1 MKLSII
7 VPVFNEAAT
16 ILSFLEPLQRLRNKG
31 HELIVV
37 DGGSTDDTIVLAKP
51 LCDKCVNAKKGRA
64 SQMNLGALVA
74 KGDVYMFLHA
84 DTLLPVNAD
93 NFVEKAIV
101 KTKRKWGRFNIKLSG
116 KGFSLRIVEAL
127 MNIRSRMT
135 GIATGDQCI
144 FVEAKTFKKIGGFKN
159 IPLMED
165 IAFSKSLKKVSRPI
179 CLKQKALTS
188 SRRWEQYG
196 VWRTIFLMWKLRWAY
211 FRGVDP
217 RKLAAKYH

>member
-7 VPVFNEAAT
+7 VPVFNEAGT
-16 ILSFLEPLQRLRNKG
+16 IISFLEPLQRLRERG
-31 HELIVV
+31 HELIIV
-37 DGGSTDDTIVLAKP
+37 DGGSNDETPVLAKP
-51 LCDKCVNAKKGRA
+51 LSDKCVTAKKGRA
-64 SQMNLGALVA
+64 AQMNLGALVA
-74 KGDVYMFLHA
+74 SGEVYMFLHA
-84 DTLLPVNAD
+84 DTLLPVNSD
-93 NFVEKAIV
+93 NFVEKAMV

-116 KGFSLRIVEAL
+116 KGITLRLIGWL
-127 MNIRSRMT
+127 MNLRSRLT

-144 FVEAKTFKKIGGFKN
+144 FVEAETFKQIGGFKN

-165 IAFSKSLKKVSRPI
+165 IAFSKALKKVSRPI

-217 RKLAAKYH
+217 KKLAAKYH